1 MAEREDRPEDEPNEP
16 DLDAAGE
23 PTPQDEW
30 WESTA
35 ALLFTPED
43 KAALAAET
51 DTGTLP
57 SLGAEPVPPERT
69 TEWFNVE
76 ESFEEEPPAR
86 GPRRHHHVT
95 AVIVS
100 HNGAVWLPAVLTTL
114 AGQTRHPDA
123 VVGVDTGST
132 DGSAVLLR
140 SSLGADRVVD
150 APADFGFGR
159 AVQEGLDHVGAVLT
173 APSEEP
179 VEALVQWVWLL
190 HDDSAPDPTC
200 LQALLETADDLP
212 TAGVIGPKILGWHD
226 RRLLLEAGFSIT
238 GSGRRFTGLERRE
251 HDQGQHDGVRDVLA
265 VSSAGM
271 LVRREIWELLAG
283 FDREL
288 PLFRDDLDFCWR
300 AHRAGARVVVA
311 TDAVMHHREAAAHGR
326 RDGVGRMRP
335 HRADREAAVHVL
347 LAHATAIA
355 APFVALRLFLGS
367 VIRSIGYLLGKDL
380 RAARDE
386 IAAVLDIALHP
397 SRLTDSRTLVRMTA
411 TEPASVVRHLR
422 PSWTL
427 QLRHGI
433 EIVAGVLTTSSAA
446 PSATV
451 SAIESGPVDD
461 TADYLDAAGSGW
473 IRRAL
478 LRPSVLLVAALT
490 VFSALATRDLWLGDG
505 ALQGGALLPVPTGAG
520 DLWAQYT
527 QGWHDIGPGSSV
539 AAAPYLML
547 VWAVAVVL
555 LGKAWLAV
563 NVLLL
568 LAIPLAGWAA
578 YFTLRGVVRSR
589 WLRVWAAVA
598 YAMLPA
604 ITGAMSS
611 GRLGTAMAAILLPF
625 AARSCVRISRSQGT
639 FRRAAGTALL
649 LAALIACVPAAWPI
663 TCILAIVFS
672 IVGLRRNRS
681 EALPMLRRIWFAVL
695 APLLLLLPW
704 TWDFVRHPSLLL
716 FEPGV
721 YSQTINDP
729 AINGIDVLL
738 LHPGGPG
745 MTPIWVTAGI
755 VLAGFLAIMRRDR
768 YSIVLLIW
776 APALLA
782 LMLGVMQTV
791 VVVAPPSMS
800 EPIRPWPGPATLM
813 LGFAFIAAASVAAD
827 GLQARL
833 SRASFNLLQ
842 PIAAIVAILAILSP
856 IASAFLWLPQAAGV
870 LRIAPR
876 SAVPAF
882 VAADAVSAQAPRTLV
897 LDQRPDGRVRYS
909 LINGSGPVLGDA
921 EAAPP
926 ADVWAPIDPLVAALA
941 SGRGG
946 DEVPGL
952 EAYGIRYVLL
962 AAGSSSE
969 VISRIDSEPG
979 LRRLSSAGG
988 EVLWRIGGL
997 TSRARV
1003 VAGEEA
1009 AALELANGEDPAAD
1023 PYLATSLPPGAG
1035 QRELIVGAVRDAGWR
1050 AVRVVDG
1057 GALTPIAASGAGAW
1071 STAFAAP
1078 DGAQEVRVWF
1088 DQGPRSRWMWW
1099 QLLVL
1104 LVLVVL
1110 ALPSR
1115 RVDDVDP
1122 DAPDAL
1128 DAPDATSAVTPVG
1141 SRVVR

>member
-1 MAEREDRPEDEPNEP
+1 MAQDEDRLDPEPTDPPAE
-16 DLDAAGE
+16 GE
-23 PTPQDEW
+23 PTPEDAW

-35 ALLFTPED
+35 ALLFTPQD

-51 DTGTLP
+51 DTGALP
-57 SLGAEPVPPERT
+57 VLGPEPTAPERA

-76 ESFEEEPPAR
+76 ESFEDEAPAR
-86 GPRRHHHVT
+86 LPRRHHHVT
-95 AVIVS
+95 AVLVS

-114 AGQTRHPDA
+114 AGQTRAPDA

-132 DGSAVLLR
+132 DASASLLR
-140 SSLGADRVVD
+140 SSLGADRVVE
-150 APADFGFGR
+150 ATAGLGFGS
-159 AVQEGLDHVGAVLT
+159 AVQEGLDHVGAVHT
-173 APSEEP
+173 ALSDEP
-179 VEALVQWVWLL
+179 GESLVQWVWLL
-190 HDDSAPDPTC
+190 HDDGAPDPTC
-200 LQALLETADDLP
+200 LEALLDTADDVP
-212 TAGVIGPKILGWHD
+212 TAGVLGPKILGWHD

-238 GSGRRFTGLERRE
+238 GSGRRYTGLERRE

-311 TDAVMHHREAAAHGR
+311 TDAVLHHREAAAHGR
-326 RDGVGRMRP
+326 RDGMGRMRP
-335 HRADREAAVHVL
+335 HREDREAAVHVL
-347 LAHATAIA
+347 LAHATALA
-355 APFVALRLFLGS
+355 APFVALRLLIGS
-367 VIRSIGYLLGKDL
+367 AFRSIGYVLGKDL

-386 IAAVLDIALHP
+386 LAAVLDIALHP
-397 SRLTDSRTLVRMTA
+397 SRLRGSRTLVRVTA

-427 QLRHGI
+427 QLRHGV

-451 SAIESGPVDD
+451 SAVESGPADD
-461 TADYLDAAGSGW
+461 TADYLDASSSGW

-478 LRPSVLLVAALT
+478 VRPSVLLVAALT
-490 VFSALATRDLWLGDG
+490 VFAFIATRDLWLGDG

-527 QGWHDIGPGSSV
+527 QAWHDVGPGSSA

-547 VWAVAVVL
+547 IWALAVVL

-563 NVLLL
+563 NLLLL

-578 YFTLRGVVRSR
+578 YFTLRGLVRSR
-589 WLRVWAAVA
+589 WLRVWAALA

-604 ITGAMSS
+604 LTGAMSS
-611 GRLGTAMAAILLPF
+611 GRIGTAMAAILLPF
-625 AARSCVRISRSQGT
+625 VARSFVRISRSRGT

-649 LAALIACVPAAWPI
+649 LAALTACVPAMWPI
-663 TCILAIVFS
+663 VCILAIITS
-672 IVGLRRNRS
+672 IVGWRRNRA
-681 EALPMLRRIWFAVL
+681 EAVPMLRRIWFAVL
-695 APLLLLLPW
+695 APLLLLMPW
-704 TWDFVRHPSLLL
+704 TIEFIRHPSLLL

-721 YSQTINDP
+721 YSQAINDP
-729 AINGIDVLL
+729 AINGLDVLL

-745 MTPIWVTAGI
+745 MTPIWISAGI

-782 LMLGVMQTV
+782 LILGVVQTV
-791 VVVAPPSMS
+791 VVVAPPSMT
-800 EPIRPWPGPATLM
+800 EPIRPWPGPATLV

-833 SRASFNLLQ
+833 SRANFNLLQ
-842 PIAAIVAILAILSP
+842 PIAAIVALLAILSP
-856 IASAFLWLPQAAGV
+856 VASAVAWLPQAAGV
-870 LRIAPR
+870 LRNAPR

-882 VAADAVSAQAPRTLV
+882 VAADAVSPQAPRTLV

-921 EAAPP
+921 EVAPP
-926 ADVWAPIDPLVAALA
+926 ADAWASIDPLVAALA

-946 DEVPGL
+946 EEVQGL
-952 EAYGIRYVLL
+952 GAYGIRYVLL
-962 AAGSSSE
+962 AAGSSDA
-969 VISRIDSEPG
+969 VIPRIDSEPG

-988 EVLWRIGGL
+988 EVLWRIAGL
-997 TSRARV
+997 TSRARIT
-1003 VAGEEA
+1003 AGDEGA
-1009 AALELANGEDPAAD
+1009 TLDLADGENPAAD
-1023 PYLATSLPPGAG
+1023 PYLATTLPSGAG
-1035 QRELIVGAVRDAGWR
+1035 ARELIVGAVRDDGWR
-1050 AVRVVDG
+1050 AVRVADG
-1057 GALTPIAASGAGAW
+1057 SLLASIDASGANAW
-1071 STAFAAP
+1071 SSAFAAP

-1088 DQGPRSRWMWW
+1088 DQDLRSRWLWW

-1104 LVLVVL
+1104 VVLVVL

-1115 RVDDVDP
+1115 RVDDIDP
-1122 DAPDAL
+1122 DDLGDPLQDPVPALGNAP
-1128 DAPDATSAVTPVG
+1128 
-1141 SRVVR
+1141 

>member
-1 MAEREDRPEDEPNEP
+1 MAEHEDRPE
-16 DLDAAGE
+16 GE
-23 PTPQDEW
+23 PTPEGEPASEDAW

-35 ALLFTPED
+35 ALLFTAED

-51 DTGTLP
+51 DTGALP
-57 SLGAEPVPPERT
+57 VLGAEPVLEERS

-76 ESFEEEPPAR
+76 ESFDDDADAR
-86 GPRRHHHVT
+86 LPRRHHHVT
-95 AVIVS
+95 AVVVS

-114 AGQTRHPDA
+114 AAQTRPPDA
-123 VVGVDTGST
+123 AVGVDTGST
-132 DGSAVLLR
+132 DGSAALLR
-140 SSLGADRVVD
+140 SSLGADRVVE

-159 AVQEGLDHVGAVLT
+159 AVQEGLDHVGAVHT
-173 APSEEP
+173 APSDEP
-179 VEALVQWVWLL
+179 VESLVQWVWLL
-190 HDDSAPDPTC
+190 HDDSAPDPSC
-200 LQALLETADDLP
+200 LQALLDTADDVP
-212 TAGVIGPKILGWHD
+212 TAGVLGPKILGWHD

-311 TDAVMHHREAAAHGR
+311 TDAVLHHREAAAHGR
-326 RDGVGRMRP
+326 RDGMGRMRP
-335 HRADREAAVHVL
+335 HREDREAAVHVL
-347 LAHATAIA
+347 LAHATAFA
-355 APFVALRLFLGS
+355 APFVALRLFFGS
-367 VIRSIGYLLGKDL
+367 VLRSIGYLLGKDL

-386 IAAVLDIALHP
+386 VAAVLDIALHP
-397 SRLTDSRTLVRMTA
+397 SRLTGSRTLVRVTA

-422 PSWTL
+422 PSWTM
-427 QLRHGI
+427 QLRHGV
-433 EIVAGVLTTSSAA
+433 EIVAGVLTTSNAA

-451 SAIESGPVDD
+451 SAVESGPVDD

-478 LRPSVLLVAALT
+478 LRPSVFLVAALT
-490 VFSALATRDLWLGDG
+490 LFSVIATRDLWLGGG

-527 QGWHDIGPGSSV
+527 QAWHDVGPGSSV
-539 AAAPYLML
+539 PAAPYLVL
-547 VWAVAVVL
+547 IWAVAVVL

-598 YAMLPA
+598 YALLPA

-625 AARSCVRISRSQGT
+625 VARSFVRISRAQGT

-649 LAALIACVPAAWPI
+649 LAALISCVPAAWPI
-663 TCILAIVFS
+663 AAILAIVTS
-672 IVGLRRNRS
+672 IVGLRRNRA
-681 EALPMLRRIWFAVL
+681 EAVAMLRRIWFAVL
-695 APLLLLLPW
+695 APLVLLLPW
-704 TWDFVRHPSLLL
+704 TVEFIRHPSLLL

-721 YSQTINDP
+721 FSETINDP
-729 AINGIDVLL
+729 TINGLDVLL

-745 MTPIWVTAGI
+745 MTPIWITAGI

-782 LMLGVMQTV
+782 LILGVVQTV
-791 VVVAPPSMS
+791 VVVAPPSMV

-813 LGFAFIAAASVAAD
+813 LGFAFIAAASIAAD

-833 SRASFNLLQ
+833 SRTSFNLLQ

-856 IASAFLWLPQAAGV
+856 IASAIVWLPQAVGL
-870 LRIAPR
+870 LRNAPR

-882 VAADAVSAQAPRTLV
+882 VAADAVSPQAPRTLV

-921 EAAPP
+921 EVAPP

-946 DEVPGL
+946 DEVEGL
-952 EAYGIRYVLL
+952 AAYGIRYVLL
-962 AAGSSSE
+962 AAGSSDA
-969 VISRIDSEPG
+969 VIPRIDSEPG

-988 EVLWRIGGL
+988 EVLWRVAGL
-997 TSRARV
+997 TSRARI
-1003 VAGEEA
+1003 VAGDEG
-1009 AALELANGEDPAAD
+1009 AALELADGENPASD
-1023 PYLATSLPPGAG
+1023 PYLATTLPTGAG
-1035 QRELIVGAVRDAGWR
+1035 GRELIVGAVRDDGWR
-1050 AVRVVDG
+1050 AVRTSDG
-1057 GALTPIAASGAGAW
+1057 GVLAPVEASAPNAW

-1078 DGAQEVRVWF
+1078 DGADDVRVWF
-1088 DQGPRSRWMWW
+1088 DQDGRTRWLWW

-1104 LVLVVL
+1104 VVLVVL

-1115 RVDDVDP
+1115 RVEDVDP
-1122 DAPDAL
+1122 DDPDDL
-1128 DAPDATSAVTPVG
+1128 DDPDDANAVSATGTGVA
-1141 SRVVR
+1141 R